1 MICAQVSFEECPEK
15 EAVKLLPSI
24 SAGYVRLE
32 ANGMKELAALYA
44 SQKMED
50 RVASH
55 VQNCLWKT
63 YVGKQTAAGKRI
75 KCVTAAVRRRTKQHT
90 KLRTEQ
96 RTKQRTNLRTEQHTK
111 HRTEQR
117 TEQRTYTEYRHHFK

>member
-1 MICAQVSFEECPEK
+1 MVKRHFICAQVSFEECPEK

-32 ANGMKELAALYA
+32 ANSMKTFSALYA
-44 SQKMED
+44 SQNIED

-75 KCVTAAVRRRTKQHT
+75 KCVTAAVRRRTKQ
-90 KLRTEQ
+90 
-96 RTKQRTNLRTEQHTK
+96 RTKQPTRQPTRRPTRRPTANPRRRRRTSSTR
-111 HRTEQR
+111 HRR
-117 TEQRTYTEYRHHFK
+117 IRN